1 MNYVIFCA
9 SICLQFVVYITKLML
24 DSAVYII
31 FKCYKV
37 AVFHR
42 ILLGNLISELP
53 LVNVQIITVVHIGN
67 VPVFVIVFYFC
78 TLLQ

>member
-1 MNYVIFCA
+1 
-9 SICLQFVVYITKLML
+9 ML

-53 LVNVQIITVVHIGN
+53 VVNVQIITVVHTGN
-67 VPVFVIVFYFC
+67 VLVFVIVSIFVRFC
-78 TLLQ
+78 SSPEVKLYLLVCLANKEHL